1 MPAELLDG
9 RATAARY
16 LTEVK
21 AEAARFAAE
30 QGRKARLAV
39 VLVGED
45 PASQMYVR
53 RIVRGFGDAG
63 LAADAVT
70 LPQDADAAS
79 VIARIRALNDDP
91 HVDGILLQLPLPQGL
106 PTDAIVSAIDP
117 EKDVD
122 GVTPTQAGRLLLGQ
136 PALVPNTPAGGM
148 ALLEAYNIPVSGAE
162 AVVVGR
168 SAIVGKPL
176 ALLLLAANATV
187 TVCHTRTRD
196 LGAVTRR
203 ADILCVAAGRAGL
216 IDGSMIK
223 PGAVVLDFGVNSTES
238 GVVGD
243 VEAESARQVAGYLT
257 PVPGGTGPMTN
268 VMLMRNTLRAARA
281 RQREQPRAPLP

>member
-1 MPAELLDG
+1 MTAQLLDG

-16 LTEVK
+16 LAEVK
-21 AEAARFAAE
+21 AEAARFEAE
-30 QGRKARLAV
+30 RGRRASLAV
-39 VLVGED
+39 VLVGD
-45 PASQMYVR
+45 DQASQLYVR
-53 RIVRGFGDAG
+53 RIIRGFGDAG
-63 LAADAVT
+63 LTANAVT
-70 LPQDADAAS
+70 LPAATDATS

-91 HVDGILLQLPLPQGL
+91 TVDGILLQLPLPKGL
-106 PTDAIVSAIDP
+106 PTDAIVAAIDP
-117 EKDVD
+117 DKDVD

-148 ALLEAYNIPVSGAE
+148 ALLEAYGIPISGAE

-168 SAIVGKPL
+168 SVIVGKPL

-216 IDGSMIK
+216 VDGGMIK
-223 PGAVVLDFGVNSTES
+223 PGAVVLDFGVNSTDA
-238 GVVGD
+238 GIVGD
-243 VEAESARQVAGYLT
+243 VDAESAREVAGYLT

-268 VMLMRNTLRAARA
+268 VMLMRNTLLAARA
-281 RQREQPRAPLP
+281 RS

>member
-79 VIARIRALNDDP
+79 VIARIRALNEDP

>member
-1 MPAELLDG
+1 MPAILLDG

-16 LTEVK
+16 LAEVK
-21 AEAARFAAE
+21 EEAVRFE
-30 QGRKARLAV
+30 EDYGRKASLAV
-39 VLVGED
+39 VLVGD
-45 PASQMYVR
+45 DQASQVYVR
-53 RIVRGFGDAG
+53 RIIRGFTDAG
-63 LAADAVT
+63 LAAEAVA
-70 LPQDADAAS
+70 LPADIDGAA
-79 VIARIRALNDDP
+79 VIDRIGALNADRG
-91 HVDGILLQLPLPQGL
+91 VDGILLQLPLPKGL
-106 PTDAIVSAIDP
+106 PTEAIVSAIDP
-117 EKDVD
+117 DKDVD

-148 ALLEAYNIPVSGAE
+148 ALLQAYDIPISGAE

-168 SAIVGKPL
+168 SAIVGKPM

-187 TVCHTRTRD
+187 TLCHTRTRD

-223 PGAVVLDFGVNSTES
+223 PGAVVLDFGVNSTDA
-238 GVVGD
+238 GLVGD
-243 VEAESARQVAGYLT
+243 VDAASAREVAGYLT

-268 VMLMRNTLRAARA
+268 VMLMRNTLAAARA
-281 RQREQPRAPLP
+281 HRRSPR